1 MKSITSSQ
9 LGLSL
14 LALVVLGPFCV
25 LVFQSFNLK
34 PEDLET
40 WEFTFKQLGSLS
52 LNSILLVLT
61 TVFFSTLLGVGMALI
76 LVLTDI
82 KARKILRVL
91 SILPLAFPL
100 YILAFIYLGIFEYS
114 GVFHTFLRSIGY
126 DVHAYL
132 PIKSFLGIAFVFSLG
147 LFPYLFLTTTNTL
160 CKIGYDQVKAAMSLG
175 KGRCQ
180 ILWLVILPSL
190 KGAISSGMAIVSLDT
205 LSDFG
210 GVSAFN
216 YDTFTTS
223 IYNAWSSL
231 FSFSVAAR
239 LSLFLLIIAII
250 FIWWERKVEVRA
262 CVSKTCLGQMPPL
275 FKLSRKNHILL
286 SIFCWS
292 VVCFSLIVPLC
303 TLILWSMET
312 LLIEWGNHYISLVK
326 NSFLLSLISG
336 IALLAGGIIL
346 NLIQR
351 QGIGNFQKMMLSF
364 SLIGYAIPG
373 NVIAVAV
380 FIFMAFIFKFI
391 GWEMG
396 IGLALCNLIVGYF
409 IRFLS
414 VSYRN
419 FKGPLEQIPTELDK
433 VSLSLGQSGF
443 KMWTKL
449 HLPMILP
456 TSWGVFIL
464 LFLEVFKEMP
474 LTLMLRPTGHDTLA
488 IKIYELTSEG
498 EWERAA
504 IAGSCLVLMA
514 LSITFF
520 SRKRFEVLSDA

>member
-1 MKSITSSQ
+1 MSIINNR

-14 LALVVLGPFCV
+14 FALIVLGPFCI
-25 LVFQSFNLK
+25 LVFKSFNLK
-34 PEDLET
+34 PEDLDT

-52 LNSILLVLT
+52 LNSILLILT
-61 TVFFSTLLGVGMALI
+61 TVFFSTLMGVGMALI

-82 KARKILRVL
+82 KARKTLRVL

-100 YILAFIYLGIFEYS
+100 YVLAFIYLGIFEYS
-114 GVFHTFLRSIGY
+114 GFFHTFLRSNGFDI
-126 DVHAYL
+126 HFYL
-132 PIKSFLGIAFVFSLG
+132 PIKSFLGVAFVFSLG
-147 LFPYLFLTTTNTL
+147 LFPYLFLTSSNTL

-175 KGRCQ
+175 KSRRQ
-180 ILWLVILPSL
+180 ILGLVILPSL
-190 KGAISSGMAIVSLDT
+190 KGAVLSGMAIVSLDT

-210 GVSAFN
+210 GVSVFN

-239 LSLFLLIIAII
+239 LSLFLLIVAII
-250 FIWWERKVEVRA
+250 FIWCERKVEVRA
-262 CVSKTCLGQMPPL
+262 FVSKNCLGQMPPL
-275 FKLSRKNHILL
+275 FKLSRANQIFL

-303 TLILWSMET
+303 TLIIWSIET
-312 LLIEWGNHYISLVK
+312 FTLEWGNHYVSLIK
-326 NSFLLSLISG
+326 NSFILSLVAG
-336 IALLAGGIIL
+336 IILLAGGIIL
-346 NLIQR
+346 NLIER

-380 FIFMAFIFKFI
+380 FIFMAFIFNFI
-391 GWEMG
+391 GWEMSV
-396 IGLALCNLIVGYF
+396 GLALCNLIIGYF

-419 FKGPLEQIPTELDK
+419 FKGPLELIPRELDK

-443 KMWTKL
+443 RMWIKL
-449 HLPMILP
+449 HLPIILP

-504 IAGSCLVLMA
+504 ISGSCLVLLA
-514 LSITFF
+514 LGITFF
-520 SRKRFEVLSDA
+520 SRKKFEVLSDA